1 MLALPMKFHCHTQVK
16 ALCLLGAIC
25 LYFAVAKGRASELT
39 ILRDIDS
46 AKAFRDTTNW
56 FNTNARSYSKKGKFF
71 FNFGLNW
78 SGYSKS
84 DIILEGPGYNFTLKD
99 VSGRDE
105 PYKPSYQ
112 YNIHA
117 GYYISDRYSISFG
130 YDHMKYVI
138 DVPQQATISG
148 VIGTEVSNPA
158 IPTGSYAG
166 EYENETVTVTP
177 ELLTLEY
184 TDGFNY
190 VSTHVQR
197 YDDIWVADNGT
208 TSLALE
214 TGLAVG
220 AIIPRSDV
228 KLFTVGMNNK
238 LNFAGWAASAKAG
251 LMFNFNKYLFFAAS
265 LEVGYADMSK
275 IHTTGRNDLDRA
287 SQKLNFLQN
296 LYLLGVRF

>member
-1 MLALPMKFHCHTQVK
+1 MKFYCHTQVK
-16 ALCLLGAIC
+16 AFSLLGVIC
-25 LYFAVAKGRASELT
+25 LYFAAAKVKASELP

-46 AKAFRDTTNW
+46 VRAVKDTINW
-56 FNTNARSYSKKGKFF
+56 FNSNARLYSKKGKFF
-71 FNFGLNW
+71 FNFGTNW
-78 SGYSKS
+78 SGYGKS
-84 DIILEGPGYNFTLKD
+84 DISLQGPGYDFTLKD
-99 VSGRDE
+99 VSGRDQ

-138 DVPQQATISG
+138 DVPQQVAING
-148 VIGTEVSNPA
+148 VIGTEVSSPA
-158 IPTGSYAG
+158 ITTGAYAG
-166 EYENETVTVTP
+166 EYNNETVTVTP

-197 YDDIWVADNGT
+197 YDDIWVAGNGN

-214 TGLAVG
+214 TGLALG
-220 AIIPRSDV
+220 AIVPRADV
-228 KLFTVGMNNK
+228 KLFTVGKNNK
-238 LNFAGWAASAKAG
+238 LNIAGWAASAKAG
-251 LMFNFNKYLFFAAS
+251 LMFNFNKSLFFVAS
-265 LEVGYADMSK
+265 LEGGHANMSK
-275 IHTTGRNDLDRA
+275 IYTTGRNDLDQA

-296 LYLLGVRF
+296 LYLLGIRF